1 MTQTS
6 ATAQAAVE
14 KRGAAR
20 EELSDWL
27 VWIDGKTYPV
37 KDWSD
42 SGFLAT
48 SCDFESEVGEVL
60 DLTFS
65 VPADIK
71 MVSYLES
78 TLYLEKVI
86 SIGRVAVFPPVPNK
100 WASRGG
106 QSSIRLVLG

>member
-6 ATAQAAVE
+6 AIAQAAME
-14 KRGAAR
+14 KRGAPR

-27 VWIDGKTYPV
+27 VRIDDKTNPV

-48 SCDFESEVGEVL
+48 SCDIKTEVGDVL

-65 VPADIK
+65 VPADTRFEFSCQAT
-71 MVSYLES
+71 V
-78 TLYLEKVI
+78 V
-86 SIGRVAVFPPVPNK
+86 RVNPKRHELAATFS
-100 WASRGG
+100 A
-106 QSSIRLVLG
+106 

>member
-48 SCDFESEVGEVL
+48 SCDFETKVGEVL

-65 VPADIK
+65 VPADTRFEFSCQAT
-71 MVSYLES
+71 VVRVNPES
-78 TLYLEKVI
+78 QELAATF
-86 SIGRVAVFPPVPNK
+86 SA
-100 WASRGG
+100 
-106 QSSIRLVLG
+106 

>member
-1 MTQTS
+1 MITTEAKEMTQTS

-20 EELSDWL
+20 EQLSDWL
-27 VWIDGKTYPV
+27 VRIDGKTYPV

-48 SCDFESEVGEVL
+48 SCDFEPEVGEVL

-65 VPADIK
+65 VPADTRFEFSCQAT
-71 MVSYLES
+71 V
-78 TLYLEKVI
+78 V
-86 SIGRVAVFPPVPNK
+86 RVNPENQELAATFS
-100 WASRGG
+100 A
-106 QSSIRLVLG
+106 

>member
-6 ATAQAAVE
+6 ATAQASAD

-27 VWIDGKTYPV
+27 VWIAGKTYPL
-37 KDWSD
+37 KNWSD

-48 SCDFESEVGEVL
+48 SCDLETEVGAVL

-65 VPADIK
+65 VPADTRFEFSCQAT
-71 MVSYLES
+71 VVRVDPES
-78 TLYLEKVI
+78 QELAATF
-86 SIGRVAVFPPVPNK
+86 SA
-100 WASRGG
+100 
-106 QSSIRLVLG
+106 